1 MKLMEI
7 IHIEDQ
13 EVQFNSAIALGNFDG
28 VHIGHQE
35 LIEIVR
41 SKAKDNN
48 LKASMLVFENHTKS
62 LIFGN
67 GPRLITNNQ
76 QKIDILTS
84 LGIEILYTMKFDE
97 RVMTLSPMDF
107 FYEILINK
115 LNSKVIVVGP
125 DYRFGHKASGNVDLL
140 KKLCSQH
147 NIELVVADSVYYKG
161 EVVSSTTIRNL
172 LSSGE
177 IEAANML
184 LGRDY
189 SIIGE
194 VVNGKGLGKKLG
206 VPTANIKPQGEYVLP
221 QRGIYRT
228 YTKVGDKYF
237 DSATNIGYNPTFDE
251 VDLKIENHI
260 IDYNKSIY
268 GENIEVFFKEFIR
281 PEIKFNNIDDLIK
294 RMREDISY
302 VREKSDLQRK

>member
-1 MKLMEI
+1 MEI

-97 RVMTLSPMDF
+97 RVMTLSTMDF

-115 LNSKVIVVGP
+115 LN
-125 DYRFGHKASGNVDLL
+125 
-140 KKLCSQH
+140 
-147 NIELVVADSVYYKG
+147 
-161 EVVSSTTIRNL
+161 
-172 LSSGE
+172 
-177 IEAANML
+177 
-184 LGRDY
+184 
-189 SIIGE
+189 
-194 VVNGKGLGKKLG
+194 
-206 VPTANIKPQGEYVLP
+206 
-221 QRGIYRT
+221 
-228 YTKVGDKYF
+228 
-237 DSATNIGYNPTFDE
+237 
-251 VDLKIENHI
+251 
-260 IDYNKSIY
+260 
-268 GENIEVFFKEFIR
+268 
-281 PEIKFNNIDDLIK
+281 
-294 RMREDISY
+294 
-302 VREKSDLQRK
+302 